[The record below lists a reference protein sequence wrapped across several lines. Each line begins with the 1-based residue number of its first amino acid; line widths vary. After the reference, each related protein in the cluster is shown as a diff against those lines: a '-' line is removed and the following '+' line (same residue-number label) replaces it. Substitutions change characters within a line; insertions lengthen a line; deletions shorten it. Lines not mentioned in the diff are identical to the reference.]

1 MVSLVGS
8 REDRG
13 GLVYLQTPGAWRLA
27 AVSPVVSVSVSGIT
41 GGESGGS
48 WRSGVFTDAR
58 SVAASRRQSGVS
70 GIGAASQEEAVYL
83 AQLSVVSLSVSG
95 ITGGESGGS
104 WRSGVFTD
112 ARSVAASSGQP
123 SCQSECEWYHRW
135 GVGRIVAVWCIYRRQ
150 ERGG

>member
-8 REDRG
+8 QEDRG
-13 GLVYLQTPGAWRLA
+13 GLVYLQTPGARRLA

-58 SVAASRRQSGVS
+58 SVAAS
-70 GIGAASQEEAVYL
+70 
-83 AQLSVVSLSVSG
+83 
-95 ITGGESGGS
+95 
-104 WRSGVFTD
+104 
-112 ARSVAASSGQP
+112 SGQP
-123 SCQSECEWYHRW
+123 SCQCECEWYHWW